1 MARENM
7 TRFTADGKKPRS
19 KRLCRLLQMAASG
32 DGKLLRLSARRSV
45 FLITDEGRNWILKLD
60 APERS
65 FEAIRA
71 RLRRPPLARES
82 RNWKMLRERWPELQD
97 ILDSV
102 HAEQLD
108 SARGCFARLWFDGRR
123 GETWQSTDA
132 EAVGTGMAAL
142 HQLGWTDVDLSPND
156 MLLDASNRL
165 LPLDLGHA
173 HVGAA
178 PSSSSDRRRDWVH
191 LLGGFIYRRR
201 LLFAAPMLDAYR
213 KVLRLSASNE
223 EVLHQALFWS
233 RSVLHRQSRRCLR
246 TTRDFQPKKNGILRS
261 EGVPVGELSTIEG
274 DVSSD
279 PREAFRLLY
288 ELELHDIAA
297 LRPVRLK
304 ISGPGDWV
312 IEGVMPEPSASLAKD
327 LLTAGYACKEP
338 LDGFVQDPR
347 CLHQAK
353 PQG

>member
-19 KRLCRLLQMAASG
+19 KRLCRLLQLATAG
-32 DGKLLRLSARRSV
+32 DGKLMRLSARRSV
-45 FLITDEGRNWILKLD
+45 FLITEEGRQWILKLD

-82 RNWKMLRERWPELQD
+82 RNWLMLQERWPELQE
-97 ILDSV
+97 ILGSV

-123 GETWQSTDA
+123 GESWQIADA
-132 EAVGTGMAAL
+132 EAVGAGMAAL

-165 LPLDLGHA
+165 LPLDMGHA
-173 HVGAA
+173 HVGTA
-178 PSSSSDRRRDWVH
+178 PSSPSDRRRDWVH
-191 LLGGFIYRRR
+191 LLGGFTLSRR
-201 LLFAAPMLDAYR
+201 LPFAAPMLDAYR
-213 KVLRLSASNE
+213 KTLRLSASNE
-223 EVLHQALFWS
+223 DILHQALVWS
-233 RSVLHRQSRRCLR
+233 RAVLHRQSRRCLR
-246 TTRDFQPKKNGILRS
+246 TTRDFQPEGSGIVRS
-261 EGVPVGELSTIEG
+261 EGIPKGEACKIEG
-274 DVSSD
+274 TVSSD

-297 LRPVRLK
+297 MRPVRLK
-304 ISGPGDWV
+304 ISGPGEWV
-312 IEGVMPEPSASLAKD
+312 IDGVLPQSSDTLTQD
-327 LLTAGYACKEP
+327 LLAAGYASKEP
-338 LDGFVQDPR
+338 LHGYVQDPR
-347 CLHQAK
+347 DLHPVKA
-353 PQG
+353 QG